1 MKFLVDAQ
9 LPRRF
14 VAWLAE
20 AGHDARHTLDL
31 PLGNRTPDS
40 EVIVWAMRE
49 GRIVVTKD
57 DDFVQSFLVAG
68 QPSHLLLVSTGNI
81 TNNELERLIRANL
94 PNIVTAFDTNRFVEI
109 GRETLVIHE

>member
-1 MKFLVDAQ
+1 MKFLIDAQ

-14 VAWLAE
+14 AVWLTE

-40 EVIVWAMRE
+40 EIIACATRE
-49 GRIVVTKD
+49 KRIVVTKD
-57 DDFVQSFLVAG
+57 DDFVQSFLIAG

-81 TNNELERLIRANL
+81 ANLELESLVRANL
-94 PNIVTAFDTNRFVEI
+94 PIIEAAFGTHRFVEI
-109 GRETLVIHE
+109 GRETLAIHE